1 MCTWGNFRCYPLYSM
16 DEFNTQNARRPVL
29 PEWILTLW
37 YFSLFRLIILMTNT
51 NLITSLWRTEDSHCP
66 YGPYWYQYVW
76 IYWLDVFHGLVK
88 TSIAI
93 PLVMGQ
99 VSRIKWNRG
108 ISEYWDRLTWAV
120 GLTIDLRGVL
130 VFGGAV
136 TDGWKHGWME
146 GWAKGGIWCCL
157 WFLLS
162 PYRIVTQFVPSML
175 MYYYIFLLHDCLLS
189 VKDPYEQSDFVL
201 CLGCL
206 PSLVCFWDVQSITL
220 ARCHVV

>member
-162 PYRIVTQFVPSML
+162 PYCIVTQFGPSML
-175 MYYYIFLLHDCLLS
+175 NYYCVFWLSRLTVFFLWKIHMNKVILSYVLVVCLL
-189 VKDPYEQSDFVL
+189 
-201 CLGCL
+201 
-206 PSLVCFWDVQSITL
+206 
-220 ARCHVV
+220 